1 MAALS
6 FEQKLLVISAL
17 VQGNSISAT
26 VKMTRIAKTTIM
38 RLLQRVGAACDRLHD
53 KLVRDLRC
61 LFVELDEQWSFI
73 GKKEK
78 RVTATDRP
86 DAGDVFTY
94 TAFDRNSRLSSPT
107 ASASASSR
115 SQTPSCAICAGAFSW
130 CRRSR
135 WTASGLP
142 ASDREVL

>member
-6 FEQKLLVISAL
+6 FEQQLTVISAL
-17 VQGNSISAT
+17 IQGNSISAT
-26 VKMTRIAKTTIM
+26 VQMTGVAKTTIM
-38 RLLQRVGAACDRLHD
+38 RFLKRMGAACDRLHD

-78 RVTATDRP
+78 RVTAADRP

-94 TAFDRNSRLSSPT
+94 TGFDRTSRLVIATVP
-107 ASASASSR
+107 ASASR
-115 SQTPSCAICAGAFSW
+115 TWQRGKKAF
-130 CRRSR
+130 
-135 WTASGLP
+135 ALLV
-142 ASDREVL
+142 DE